1 MQHLGD
7 LTNAKIAPHYTGVA
21 PADLEKFQAFCQA
34 YPYKHVTVGGVDW
47 PYLIT
52 AAGEDPLVLLSGVM
66 AVPDISWLTIAHFA
80 QTHRVIAPAYPAVKT
95 MGALVDGIAGILQRE
110 GIGPAHVL
118 GGSYGGFVAQVFVRR
133 HPGLA
138 RSLLLS
144 HTTPPD
150 PANGKAIQK
159 VMRWLPLLP
168 QGVLRRLMGKRLG
181 SLLPART
188 AETAL
193 LHAMYAELLY
203 HHLTKADILN
213 ALWRTVDYCAQ
224 QYSPQD
230 LAGWPGK
237 VLLVL
242 ADDDPATPEPV
253 RAALSALYPG
263 ARLHLFHG
271 TGHATSVI
279 KEKEYQ
285 AVIAGFLD
293 EIKLTNQI

>member
-7 LTNAKIAPHYTGVA
+7 LTNTKIAPRYTGVA
-21 PADLEKFQAFCQA
+21 PADLEKFQAFCQTW
-34 YPYKHVTVGGVDW
+34 PYKQVTIGGVDW
-47 PYLIT
+47 PYLIND
-52 AAGEDPLVLLSGVM
+52 AGEDPLVLLSGVM
-66 AVPDISWLTIAHFA
+66 AIPDISWLTITHFA

-95 MGALVDGIAGILQRE
+95 MGALVDGIAEILRRE

-144 HTTPPD
+144 HTAPPD

-159 VMRWLPLLP
+159 LMRWLPLVP
-168 QGVLRRLMGKRLG
+168 EGILRSLMGKRLG

-188 AETAL
+188 TETAL
-193 LHAMYAELLY
+193 LHAMFEELLY
-203 HHLTKADILN
+203 HHLTKSDILN
-213 ALWRTVDYCAQ
+213 TLWRTVDYCAQ

-230 LAGWPGK
+230 LVDWPGK

-253 RAALSALYPG
+253 RAALSALYPE

-271 TGHATSVI
+271 TGHATSVL

-285 AVIAGFLD
+285 AVIEVFLD
-293 EIKLTNQI
+293 DITPTRQS